1 MALSTNLSPT
11 EAQLTTSPTPKPLVL
26 VVDPDES
33 TRSVLEVALGRDGFE
48 VWSAGSGK
56 QGLSLLTGRLPDVI
70 VLESDLGGEEGFTF
84 VAQIRGDER
93 LMKIPVLLLA
103 RADDENVEA
112 MADVVGVDDFIQK
125 PAFARDISALV
136 RVELARR
143 AGGALVFDAAQ
154 LPPVQLLRAML
165 SCPRSGRLF
174 LVNGRAEIRFRAG
187 KIIDARFDGRGGTID
202 AVVRALALTR
212 GGYKLVLE
220 PVNGFAELQ
229 CGLRE
234 VVELVSPRL
243 QKWARVM
250 ARSLPL
256 DSRLTVDFTRLATG
270 LKAMPDELNHVVQLF
285 DGFRSTEQVLLD
297 SPLTETLTLEVATR
311 LYLMGVLTPARG
323 TEDEL
328 LVLRPMPRLFEPRA
342 SEAQELMDKLFAGTA
357 EIRSE
362 GAHEEDEDWY
372 PKAVQ
377 GSGLDVAEPDGG
389 WTSAPVPTVLS
400 EGLAPDVLR
409 QIDAFQL
416 PMQVEP
422 KQETPAAEAAKDF
435 VRTEPSMGADT
446 VMELALMRASEGQS
460 IESIEDDLNA
470 RLMEVDAPR
479 GDRQARIDTPYVEMP
494 QVELSRINTPAVD
507 MKPVLARAQT
517 PVVDMKTV
525 EADAAAS
532 FFAAP
537 QAAATELDEEPVVPI
552 RKPRNVW
559 PFVAAAIL
567 IGMLAVMFEARVS
580 EEQSVVS
587 APPPAV
593 VVAPATVT
601 PPPSLPDI
609 EEPEFYDEAALVP
622 EVSAIDISESL
633 AEATKLY
640 ERGQY
645 KKAIS
650 ILEQAVVDDPGAV
663 NAWNLLGLARYD
675 FGDVKGA
682 RAAADQVLTLEPK
695 NGRVQILLA
704 TLHFDANEKELGRS
718 ALQKYLELEPNG
730 PHVDEAKALLKQ

>member
-1 MALSTNLSPT
+1 MALSTTLSSAEVQPT
-11 EAQLTTSPTPKPLVL
+11 TRTNTKPMVL

-56 QGLSLLTGRLPDVI
+56 DGLALLTGRLPDVI

-84 VAQIRGDER
+84 VAQVRGEER
-93 LMKIPVLLLA
+93 LKKIPVLLLA

-125 PAFARDISALV
+125 PAFARDVSALV

-143 AGGALVFDAAQ
+143 AGGALSFDAAQ
-154 LPPVQLLRAML
+154 LPPVQLLRAL
-165 SCPRSGRLF
+165 LPCPRPGRLF

-202 AVVRALALTR
+202 ALVRALALTR
-212 GGYKLVLE
+212 GSYSVTLE

-234 VVELVSPRL
+234 LVELVMPRL
-243 QKWARVM
+243 QKWTRTM

-256 DSRLTVDFTRLATG
+256 DSRLAVDFSRLATG
-270 LKAMPDELNHVVQLF
+270 LKAMPDELNRVVQLF
-285 DGFRSTEQVLLD
+285 DGFRSTEQVVLD

-311 LYLMGVLTPARG
+311 LYLMGVLTPAKG
-323 TEDEL
+323 SEDEL

-342 SEAQELMDKLFAGTA
+342 SEAQELMEKLFAGTA
-357 EIRSE
+357 EIRAEAAE
-362 GAHEEDEDWY
+362 GDDEDWY

-389 WTSAPVPTVLS
+389 WTSAPVPSVLS

-409 QIDAFQL
+409 QLDAFQM

-422 KQETPAAEAAKDF
+422 AQDTPAVEAAKDF
-435 VRTEPSMGADT
+435 VRSSPSLGADT
-446 VMELALMRASEGQS
+446 VMELALMRASEGPS
-460 IESIEDDLNA
+460 IEAIEDDLNA

-479 GDRQARIDTPYVEMP
+479 SDRQARIDTPYVEMP
-494 QVELSRINTPAVD
+494 RVDTPAVE
-507 MKPVLARAQT
+507 MKPLAVEPPPSRVKT
-517 PVVDMKTV
+517 PVLEMKAV
-525 EADAAAS
+525 EDDAAAS

-537 QAAATELDEEPVVPI
+537 QAAAVETEDDVAEPI

-559 PFVAAAIL
+559 PFIAAAIL
-567 IGMLAVMFEARVS
+567 LGMLLVMFEARLS
-580 EEQSVVS
+580 DEKDAAPAPVVQ
-587 APPPAV
+587 PV
-593 VVAPATVT
+593 VVVT

-609 EEPEFYDEAALVP
+609 EEPEFFDEAALAP
-622 EVSAIDISESL
+622 EPEAAIDISENL
-633 AEATKLY
+633 TEATKLY

-650 ILEQAVVDDPGAV
+650 ILEQAIVDDPKAV

-682 RAAADQVLTLEPK
+682 RAAADEVLKLEPT

-704 TLHFDANEKELGRS
+704 TLHFDANEKELGRA

-730 PHVDEAKALLKQ
+730 AHVDEAKALLK

>member
-1 MALSTNLSPT
+1 MALSTNLFSTDVQP
-11 EAQLTTSPTPKPLVL
+11 TTSSNHSKPLVL
-26 VVDPDES
+26 VVDPDDS

-84 VAQIRGDER
+84 VAQIRGEDR
-93 LMKIPVLLLA
+93 LMNIPVLLLA

-125 PAFARDISALV
+125 PAFARDVSALV

-143 AGGALVFDAAQ
+143 AGEALSFDAAQ

-165 SCPRSGRLF
+165 SCPRSGRIF

-187 KIIDARFDGRGGTID
+187 KIVDARFDGRGGTID

-212 GGYKLVLE
+212 GAYRLVLE

-256 DSRLTVDFTRLATG
+256 DSRLTVDFSRLATG

-285 DGFRSTEQVLLD
+285 DGFRNTEQVLLD

-311 LYLMGVLTPARG
+311 LYLMGVLTPAKG

-328 LVLRPMPRLFEPRA
+328 VVLRPMPRLFEPRA

-362 GAHEEDEDWY
+362 GEADDDADWF
-372 PKAVQ
+372 PQLLQ

-389 WTSAPVPTVLS
+389 WTSAPVPSVLS

-409 QIDAFQL
+409 QIDAFHM

-422 KQETPAAEAAKDF
+422 AQETPAVEAAKDF
-435 VRTEPSMGADT
+435 VRSEPSMGTDT

-479 GDRQARIDTPYVEMP
+479 SDRQARIDTPYVEMP
-494 QVELSRINTPAVD
+494 QVELSRTV
-507 MKPVLARAQT
+507 T
-517 PVVDMKTV
+517 PVVEMKTV
-525 EADAAAS
+525 DDAAAS
-532 FFAAP
+532 FFSAP
-537 QAAATELDEEPVVPI
+537 QAEVAELDEAPVTPI

-559 PFVAAAIL
+559 PFIAAAIL

-580 EEQSVVS
+580 EEQPVVE
-587 APPPAV
+587 
-593 VVAPATVT
+593 APAPVEVAVT
-601 PPPSLPDI
+601 PPASLPDI
-609 EEPEFYDEAALVP
+609 EEPVFYDEAALAP
-622 EVSAIDISESL
+622 EAEAALDISENL
-633 AEATKLY
+633 TEATKLY

-650 ILEQAVVDDPGAV
+650 ILEQAVVDDPKAV

-682 RAAADQVLTLEPK
+682 RTAADQVLTLEPK

-704 TLHFDANEKELGRS
+704 TLHFDANEKDLGRA
-718 ALQKYLELEPNG
+718 ALQKYLELEPAG
-730 PHVDEAKALLKQ
+730 PHVEEAKALLKQ